1 MELIKPSFGLIF
13 WMLVAFLTLLFVLG
27 KFAWKP
33 IMNALSEREKSI
45 SDALDAA
52 KRTKEEMAQ
61 IQADNQRILAE
72 ARNERDI
79 LLKEARDTK
88 DKIISEAKSKAQEEA
103 DRLIKIARENIQN
116 EKMAAIT
123 DLKNQ
128 VANLSV
134 DIAQKLLTEEL
145 ASSEKQKTLIK
156 ALLENVNL
164 N

>member
-1 MELIKPSFGLIF
+1 MELIKPSLGLIF
-13 WMLVAFLTLLFVLG
+13 WMLIAFFTLLFVLG

-45 SDALDAA
+45 SDALDVA

-61 IQADNQRILAE
+61 IQSDNQRILAE
-72 ARNERDI
+72 ARNERDL

-88 DKIISEAKSKAQEEA
+88 DKIINDAKGKAQEEA

-123 DLKNQ
+123 ELKNQ

-145 ASSEKQKTLIK
+145 SSPDKQKILIK